1 VPPTTFIT
9 QRRDSFLASP
19 FLVDEGR
26 MGNFVRKSVF
36 DRFICKKVV
45 FQATPGVAT
54 PNRVP
59 KFVSVCRENKFSF
72 LQ

>member
-1 VPPTTFIT
+1 
-9 QRRDSFLASP
+9 
-19 FLVDEGR
+19 

-36 DRFICKKVV
+36 GRFIRKKVV

-59 KFVSVCRENKFSF
+59 KIVGVCKKINFF
-72 LQ
+72 IFQ